1 VTVCVAALCDD
12 NTTIIG
18 ASDRML
24 TSGTGDI
31 EFEPPQTKIV
41 NLTSSIAIMIAG
53 DAILQT
59 EIMLNVSADV
69 NKRIQD
75 NPKQWWTVQEVA
87 SLYSHYYSQ
96 AQVQRSEKAI
106 LAPLSL
112 DRDSFINRQQVMAP
126 SLVTQLAEQLIN
138 FEISR
143 VETIFTGVDPTG
155 AHIYVADNGHISC
168 LDSIGFAAIGVGRGH
183 ANSQFMFAAH
193 TRFRPGPET
202 LLLAFSAK
210 KRAEVAPGVGRDTDM
225 FIIGP
230 ELGSYKS
237 IGEHVLV
244 SLERIYKTSQKKE
257 QSARKKAEKSIN
269 EYLTQLSS
277 EQTTKTQEANPASE
291 TVSSSNG
298 TTKRP
303 NGPEKED
310 KENKP

>member
-1 VTVCVAALCDD
+1 MTVCVAALCDD
-12 NTTIIG
+12 SSTIIG

-59 EIMLNVSADV
+59 EIMLNVS
-69 NKRIQD
+69 
-75 NPKQWWTVQEVA
+75 
-87 SLYSHYYSQ
+87 
-96 AQVQRSEKAI
+96 
-106 LAPLSL
+106 
-112 DRDSFINRQQVMAP
+112 
-126 SLVTQLAEQLIN
+126 
-138 FEISR
+138 
-143 VETIFTGVDPTG
+143 
-155 AHIYVADNGHISC
+155 
-168 LDSIGFAAIGVGRGH
+168 DSIGFAAIGVGRGH
-183 ANSQFMFAAH
+183 ASSQFMFAAH

-230 ELGSYKS
+230 ELGSSKS

-269 EYLTQLSS
+269 EYLTQLGS
-277 EQTTKTQEANPASE
+277 EQTTKTQEASPASE
-291 TVSSSNG
+291 TVSGSGG
-298 TTKRP
+298 TTERP